1 MVKGTKSSDDC
12 ICEKGSYARNA
23 SVICQSCG
31 ALKWTDERGATSAQQ
46 CSFTAAL
53 SVIIALPLALLV
65 VAIFVLLVFR
75 YFRAVLRDIDKEQR
89 RSKILACAS
98 QADNLA
104 FQMKWYEKILKAS
117 TADMWRVQMRW
128 PRAAPPVWRKQI
140 RTLSSEQPSHVQCIS
155 SGW

>member
-1 MVKGTKSSDDC
+1 M
-12 ICEKGSYARNA
+12 
-23 SVICQSCG
+23 
-31 ALKWTDERGATSAQQ
+31 WTDERGATSAQQ

-117 TADMWRVQMRW
+117 TANMWRVQMNWYEKILKASTADMWRVQMRW